1 MNQSLAD
8 RGNVM
13 LRTIA
18 SVMLLCCSANAFGQ
32 QPAEYRSKNFLMRT
46 DLSKDQA
53 TALLEKLET
62 MLGLISKYW
71 AVPNRQRLECYVVAD
86 LKNWPANSIDP
97 RALESLQAKSGVT
110 LAGAKRLRNQ
120 TVVRAI
126 SYSTAHKTIAQH
138 EAVHAY
144 CYTAFGTCGP
154 QWYAEGM
161 AEMGAM
167 WIEGETRV
175 TAPRYRTE
183 FLRRSERKSIKD
195 ITQGQTGK
203 IGSWRTYSWRWA
215 LCHLLA
221 NNKNYAQRFRP
232 LGMAL
237 LTRKRDS
244 FGNTY
249 GKYLKEM
256 EFEYN
261 FFLDRIQP
269 GFDVAA
275 CSWDWNTRFR
285 KLKPGKVNK
294 SIVRANLGFQ
304 ATGVEVVA
312 GETYKIAT
320 DGKWRVEK
328 DGAQLTATGDKT
340 SKRGVLEAVT
350 LSKYQLSKPFEPPA
364 SGTFTAKESGD
375 LYFRCRDSWGNI
387 TDNEGQ
393 IIVSVS
399 PNTAD

>member
-1 MNQSLAD
+1 
-8 RGNVM
+8 M

-18 SVMLLCCSANAFGQ
+18 LVMILCSSAVALGQ
-32 QPAEYRSKNFLMRT
+32 GPAEYRSKNFVMRT
-46 DLSKDQA
+46 DLPKDQA
-53 TALLEKLET
+53 TSLLEKLET

-71 AVPNRQRLECYVVAD
+71 AVPNRQPLECYVIAD
-86 LKNWPANSIDP
+86 LKKWPANSIDP
-97 RALESLQAKSGVT
+97 RAMESLQAKSGVT
-110 LAGAKRLRNQ
+110 LADIKRLRNQ
-120 TVVRAI
+120 TAVRAI
-126 SYSTAHKTIAQH
+126 SYSTASKTIAQH

-203 IGSWRTYSWRWA
+203 IGSWETYSWRWA

-237 LTRKRDS
+237 LTRKRGS
-244 FGNTY
+244 FRSTY
-249 GKYLKEM
+249 GKYLKEL

-294 SIVRANLGFQ
+294 TIVRASVGWQ

-312 GETYKIAT
+312 GQIYKIET
-320 DGKWRVEK
+320 DGKWRIEK
-328 DGAQLTATGDKT
+328 GGAELTAAGDKT
-340 SKRGVLEAVT
+340 RKGGVLEAVT
-350 LSKYQLSKPFEPPA
+350 LSKYQLGEAFELGA
-364 SGTFTAKESGD
+364 SGTFTARESGD
-375 LYFRCRDSWGNI
+375 LYLRCRDSWGNI

-393 IIVSVS
+393 IVVSLS
-399 PNTAD
+399 PNMAD